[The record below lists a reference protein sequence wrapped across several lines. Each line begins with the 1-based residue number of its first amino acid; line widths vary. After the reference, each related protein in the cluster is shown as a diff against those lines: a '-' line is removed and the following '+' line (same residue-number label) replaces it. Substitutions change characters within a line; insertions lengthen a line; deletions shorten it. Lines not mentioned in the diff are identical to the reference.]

1 MKKIAGFAAA
11 TMAILSGCS
20 GLQSSTASSTPG
32 ASARA
37 SSYYCQQERL
47 NTNGDRLECNWQ
59 PTAEEACRYANSM
72 ALTRSSVT
80 GEPQQSGRCSS
91 GQWLVKVTPR

>member
-1 MKKIAGFAAA
+1 MKKIAGITVA
-11 TMAILSGCS
+11 TMAILSGCA
-20 GLQSSTASSTPG
+20 GLQSSTASNAPG

-47 NTNGDRLECNWQ
+47 NSNGDKLECNWQ
-59 PTAEEACRYANSM
+59 PTAEEACRFGNSSTM
-72 ALTRSSVT
+72 TRASVT
-80 GEPQQSGRCSS
+80 GDPQQSGRCSS

>member
-1 MKKIAGFAAA
+1 MRKIAAFTVA
-11 TMAILSGCS
+11 TMAFVTGCS
-20 GLQSSTASSTPG
+20 GLQSSTASSAPG

-47 NTNGDRLECNWQ
+47 NANGDRLECNWQ
-59 PTAEEACRYANSM
+59 PSAEEACRFANASTM
-72 ALTRSSVT
+72 TRASVA
-80 GEPQQSGRCSS
+80 GDPQPGGRCSS

>member
-1 MKKIAGFAAA
+1 MKKIAGLAVA

-20 GLQSSTASSTPG
+20 GLQSSTASTAPG

-37 SSYYCQQERL
+37 SGSYCQQERL

-59 PTAEEACRYANSM
+59 ATAEEACRYSNSTTVM
-72 ALTRSSVT
+72 RSSVRS
-80 GEPQQSGRCSS
+80 EPEPGGRCSS

>member
-1 MKKIAGFAAA
+1 MKKIAGFAVA

-20 GLQSSTASSTPG
+20 GLQSSTASSAPG
-32 ASARA
+32 ATARA
-37 SSYYCQQERL
+37 SGYYCQQERL

-72 ALTRSSVT
+72 TVTRSSVT
-80 GEPQQSGRCSS
+80 SDPQPAGRCSS
-91 GQWLVKVTPR
+91 GQWLVRVTSR